1 MKIGIVSSYF
11 YPWYGGIT
19 EHVFYLY
26 KELKKRGYD
35 VKLITPFD
43 GKDILEQRNDLIRIG
58 KPLPFILNGSVVKVP
73 FVTRPQRA
81 MNRILKEHDF
91 DILHLHQPL
100 FCLLGLSV
108 LHCVKQMRRRGL
120 KTPGIIGTFH
130 ACGGGT
136 ERFFV
141 RRLGFY
147 FKRYQD
153 EFFSRIAVST
163 ASRDFVKPILP
174 GEYQIIPNGVDLS
187 RFSSEKQKID
197 RFDDGV
203 KNILFVGRLEPR
215 KGLTTLLQSIPLI
228 QKYTTERIR
237 LIVVGNGVLTRYYR
251 SRIPPAAEDSVIFTG
266 EASFD
271 DLPRFYKTADIFC
284 SPATYG
290 ESFGIVLI
298 EAMAAGVPIVA
309 GNNEGYRKVIK
320 DGVNGL
326 LVDPTNPDQIAR
338 AIARLLHS
346 PKLACQI
353 SSRGIEDVKK
363 YSWSSVVDQIEQ
375 SYRNYIN
382 FREAV

>member
-1 MKIGIVSSYF
+1 M
-11 YPWYGGIT
+11 
-19 EHVFYLY
+19 
-26 KELKKRGYD
+26 KKR
-35 VKLITPFD
+35 FSE
-43 GKDILEQRNDLIRIG
+43 EQII
-58 KPLPFILNGSVVKVP
+58 
-73 FVTRPQRA
+73 
-81 MNRILKEHDF
+81 RILKEHDF

-215 KGLTTLLQSIPLI
+215 
-228 QKYTTERIR
+228 
-237 LIVVGNGVLTRYYR
+237 
-251 SRIPPAAEDSVIFTG
+251 
-266 EASFD
+266 
-271 DLPRFYKTADIFC
+271 
-284 SPATYG
+284 
-290 ESFGIVLI
+290 
-298 EAMAAGVPIVA
+298 
-309 GNNEGYRKVIK
+309 
-320 DGVNGL
+320 
-326 LVDPTNPDQIAR
+326 
-338 AIARLLHS
+338 
-346 PKLACQI
+346 
-353 SSRGIEDVKK
+353 
-363 YSWSSVVDQIEQ
+363 
-375 SYRNYIN
+375 
-382 FREAV
+382 

>member
-1 MKIGIVSSYF
+1 M
-11 YPWYGGIT
+11 
-19 EHVFYLY
+19 
-26 KELKKRGYD
+26 
-35 VKLITPFD
+35 
-43 GKDILEQRNDLIRIG
+43 
-58 KPLPFILNGSVVKVP
+58 
-73 FVTRPQRA
+73 
-81 MNRILKEHDF
+81 
-91 DILHLHQPL
+91 
-100 FCLLGLSV
+100 
-108 LHCVKQMRRRGL
+108 
-120 KTPGIIGTFH
+120 
-130 ACGGGT
+130 
-136 ERFFV
+136 
-141 RRLGFY
+141 
-147 FKRYQD
+147 
-153 EFFSRIAVST
+153 
-163 ASRDFVKPILP
+163 P